1 MNNKMSLFLASFVF
15 AMSAAAIASPDN
27 QDIITKMGEP
37 GGLLGKYT
45 FLSNSDA
52 TKCKQNI
59 ELTVSHS
66 KSDDTDTLMIFGA
79 GETSTTQLITINN
92 VKLTRKGGNDIDHE
106 TYSNEATPRKASN
119 SYKDWMIVPFAPFY
133 SARISAELSGTGDK
147 ELLKLSFGNKQQG
160 ESEKTLE
167 CVYKRL

>member
-1 MNNKMSLFLASFVF
+1 MNKKMSLFLAFFVLVT
-15 AMSAAAIASPDN
+15 STAAIASTEN

-45 FLSNSDA
+45 LISASEA

-66 KSDDTDTLMIFGA
+66 ESDDTDTLMILGA
-79 GETSTTQLITINN
+79 GETSTTQFITINN
-92 VKLTRKGGNDIDHE
+92 LKLTRKGGNDIDHE
-106 TYSNEATPRKASN
+106 TYSYEATPRKASN

-133 SARISAELSGTGDK
+133 STSISAELSGTGEK
-147 ELLKLSFGNKQQG
+147 ELMRLSFGHKQQS
-160 ESEKTLE
+160 ESEKTLK
-167 CVYKRL
+167 CDYNRL